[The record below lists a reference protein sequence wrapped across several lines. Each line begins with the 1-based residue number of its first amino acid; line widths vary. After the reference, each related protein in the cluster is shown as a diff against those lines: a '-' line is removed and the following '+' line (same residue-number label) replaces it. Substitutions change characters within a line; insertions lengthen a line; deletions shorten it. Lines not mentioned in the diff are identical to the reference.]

1 MALESGRVNSYREA
15 LVQVRLRQGAAIE
28 WVVDTGFTGALM
40 LPRQFCSPL
49 EIPIVAELTF
59 GMVGGATMSA
69 DVGLTG
75 INWLGEFR
83 EVEVIISDGDDALIG
98 TELLI
103 ATTLTIDYSSRDLT
117 ISTSEV

>member
-1 MALESGRVNSYREA
+1 
-15 LVQVRLRQGAAIE
+15 
-28 WVVDTGFTGALM
+28 M
-40 LPRQFCSPL
+40 LPRQFCS
-49 EIPIVAELTF
+49 EIQMPIVAELTF

-75 INWLGEFR
+75 INWLGELR

-103 ATTLTIDYSSRDLT
+103 ATTLTIDYSSSTLT
-117 ISTSEV
+117 ISNGEV